1 MSNKVEIVAEISGN
15 HNGSIN
21 RAKELISAAKESGA
35 DRAKI
40 QTYTPDTITIDS
52 DRPQFMVDQDHKLWG
67 GRSLYSLYEEAHTP
81 WEWHE
86 ELFSYAKSEGI
97 SLFSTPFDPTAV
109 KFLEGLGVE
118 LYKIASLETGDTPL
132 LRAIADTGKP
142 IYASTGA
149 STWEELNYMYNE
161 LKRRSNAD
169 VTMLLCISAYPA
181 ELTDMNLQRF
191 SRMVGHFDGL
201 VGLSDHCIKN
211 DAAIASVHY
220 GAKVI
225 EKHLTISR
233 ADDGPDNKFS
243 LEPQELKLL
252 VEEVKKAVEIR
263 GSDSWE
269 SQESETQARR
279 FRKSLYLIRDVSR
292 GEILTEDNVKSIRPG
307 GGLEPRY
314 MDSVLGS
321 TFKNDYLRGEPLTM
335 EMLD

>member
-15 HNGSIN
+15 HNGSLN

-40 QTYTPDTITIDS
+40 QTYTPDTITINS
-52 DRPQFMVDQDHKLWG
+52 NRPQFMVDQAHKLWG
-67 GRSLYSLYEEAHTP
+67 GRSLYSLYQEAHTP

-86 ELFSYAKSEGI
+86 ELFSHAKSEGI

-109 KFLEGLGVE
+109 KFLETFGVE

-149 STWEELNYMYNE
+149 SSWEDLDYMYGE
-161 LKRRSNAD
+161 LKRRSKAD
-169 VTMLLCISAYPA
+169 VTMLLCVSAYPA
-181 ELTDMNLQRF
+181 QLSDMNLQRF
-191 SRMVGHFDGL
+191 SRLKGHFDGL
-201 VGLSDHCIKN
+201 VGISDHCIEN

-220 GAKVI
+220 GARVI

-243 LEPQELKLL
+243 LEPHELKSL
-252 VEEVKKAVEIR
+252 VDDVKNAVDIR
-263 GSDSWE
+263 GTDSWE

-279 FRKSLYLIRDVSR
+279 FRKSLYLIKDVIR
-292 GEILTEDNVKSIRPG
+292 GEILSEHNVKSIRPG
-307 GGLEPRY
+307 GGLEPKLL
-314 MDSVLGS
+314 DSVLGS
-321 TFKNDYLRGEPLTM
+321 VFKNDYLRGEPLTM
-335 EMLD
+335 DMLD

>member
-52 DRPQFMVDQDHKLWG
+52 NRPQFMVDQDHKLWG
-67 GRSLYSLYEEAHTP
+67 GRSLYSLYEEAQTP

-86 ELFSYAKSEGI
+86 ELFSHAKSEGI

-109 KFLEGLGVE
+109 KFLEGFGVE

-149 STWEELNYMYNE
+149 STWEDLNYMYSE
-161 LKRRSNAD
+161 LKRRSEAD

-181 ELTDMNLQRF
+181 QLKDMNLQRF
-191 SRMVGHFDGL
+191 SRMTGHFDGL
-201 VGLSDHCIKN
+201 VGLSDHCIEN

-243 LEPQELKLL
+243 LEPHELKSL

-279 FRKSLYLIRDVSR
+279 FRKSLYLIKDVSR
-292 GEILTEDNVKSIRPG
+292 GEILTEYNVKSIRPG
-307 GGLEPRY
+307 GGLEPRH

-321 TFKNDYLRGEPLTM
+321 TFKNDYLRGEPLTI